1 MDLVHKD
8 KIQTGLVLRGIDLR
22 DQTKMGLV
30 QMDQT
35 KMDRVLRDQ
44 TMVRVLRGQIM
55 DRVQIMVRALR
66 GIDHKGQIQTGLVQI
81 MMLDQK
87 METTHKK
94 KDLETSRSFF
104 LSNCHLL

>member
-1 MDLVHKD
+1 
-8 KIQTGLVLRGIDLR
+8 
-22 DQTKMGLV
+22 
-30 QMDQT
+30 
-35 KMDRVLRDQ
+35 MDRVLKDRIKTDH
-44 TMVRVLRGQIM
+44 VLRGQIM
-55 DRVQIMVRALR
+55 DHVQIMVRALR

-94 KDLETSRSFF
+94 KDLEVSRSFF

>member
-1 MDLVHKD
+1 MVHVHKGKIKMDLDLKDQTGHVHKG
-8 KIQTGLVLRGIDLR
+8 KIQ
-22 DQTKMGLV
+22 MGLV

-35 KMDRVLRDQ
+35 RMDRVLKDRIKMDRVLR
-44 TMVRVLRGQIM
+44 G
-55 DRVQIMVRALR
+55 QIMVRALR

>member
-1 MDLVHKD
+1 MD
-8 KIQTGLVLRGIDLR
+8 QTGLVLIMDHAHKGKI
-22 DQTKMGLV
+22 
-30 QMDQT
+30 QMDH
-35 KMDRVLRDQ
+35 VL
-44 TMVRVLRGQIM
+44 IM
-55 DRVQIMVRALR
+55 DRDHKDLTDLAHKGQIQTGLVQIMVRALR

-94 KDLETSRSFF
+94 KDLENSRSFF